1 LTITG
6 YGVKGESM
14 AKGLIPAEIKL
25 AGCILRGICYN
36 NDRVY
41 FGFE

>member
-1 LTITG
+1 LTIAG

-14 AKGLIPAEIKL
+14 AKGLIPVEIKL
-25 AGCILRGICYN
+25 AGCIVKAICYN
-36 NDRVY
+36 NDRDY